1 VAHRLPEWLAAF
13 FQTMRRIRLLGLVA
27 AGSLCTLNA
36 VSACD
41 SSGESSSS
49 AGVVTNPAGF
59 DGGTTEDG
67 SVGPGSDGST
77 TTDAGNDAAPS
88 APRDPFAAQS
98 KPTRDAPLA
107 ADYTVDVAKG
117 TVTDKTTGLLWS
129 RAALTEAELPPDGG
143 DGSPTSQIE
152 ARTQCETAT
161 LGGTKGWRLPTRIEL
176 LTIVS
181 IDQAHVHEPTAF
193 DGPTFENQPLWA
205 ASDDLTRAA
214 YYEGHYNPK
223 TFRGN
228 LNASWAAG
236 GVHCVKAPYP
246 VTANAA
252 PPPAGRFSAAGNV
265 LTDSVTHLE
274 WFTKP
279 KLAFLQYT
287 DATTYCAT
295 GAAADGA
302 PAGAKPWRLPTL
314 KEAASLWLE
323 SSKGFPAAFGLS
335 SGFYFWTSAH
345 YQPQPGLIASPG
357 YFRFVLDDTVPSG
370 NFYWEVNDFASAVCV
385 RDGT

>member
-1 VAHRLPEWLAAF
+1 MRNIRILGGVAIFSLS
-13 FQTMRRIRLLGLVA
+13 M
-27 AGSLCTLNA
+27 AGA

-41 SSGESSSS
+41 SSGESGSSGG
-49 AGVVTNPAGF
+49 AVTTPAGF
-59 DGGTTEDG
+59 DGGTGQDG
-67 SVGPGSDGST
+67 AITPGTDGGT
-77 TTDAGNDAAPS
+77 TTDAANDAAAS
-88 APRDPFAAQS
+88 GPRDPFAAQS
-98 KPTRDAPLA
+98 RPTRDLPVA
-107 ADYTVDVAKG
+107 ADYVVDKANG
-117 TVTDKTTGLLWS
+117 IVTDKATGLVWS
-129 RAALTEAELPPDGG
+129 RAALSQTELPPDGG
-143 DGSPTSQIE
+143 DGNPTSQAE
-152 ARTQCETAT
+152 ARTECETAT
-161 LGGTKGWRLPTRIEL
+161 IGGTKGWRLPTRIEL

-193 DGPTFENQPLWA
+193 DGPTFENLPIWA
-205 ASDDLTRAA
+205 AADDPTRAP

-223 TFRGN
+223 SFRAN
-228 LNASWAAG
+228 LNANWAAAS
-236 GVHCVKAPYP
+236 VHCVKAPYP

-252 PPPAGRFSAAGNV
+252 PPPADRFAMATNV

-279 KLAFLQYT
+279 KLVLFQYT

-323 SSKGFPAAFGLS
+323 SSKGFPAVFGLS

-345 YQPQPGLIASPG
+345 YQPQPGLVASPG
-357 YFRFVLDDTVPSG
+357 YFRFVLDDSVPSG
-370 NFYWEVNDFASAVCV
+370 HFYWEVNDFASAVCV
-385 RDGT
+385 RDGA